1 MRVAIFTDNDFDRC
15 NGLTTTLQAV
25 LRHAP
30 PDIKPR
36 IYTFSDL
43 EIDERDY
50 LALRCPRLSVP
61 GRADLRIFLP
71 KLGHLQRRL
80 AQDEIHVVHLTS
92 AGPAGAAARFLARR
106 TGLRLVGSFH
116 TRLGGPKP
124 SVWYPRT
131 QMDSYIRWLY
141 GRCERVLVPSH
152 DSSERLGAAG
162 WDSTRLAVWPRGV
175 DSRVFAPERRS
186 ESLRDRWGVSDKRP
200 AVLYAGRLSREKGLS
215 LLDQIGSLL
224 YRRRRA
230 YRFIIAGDGPMS
242 QELRQAI
249 PDAVF
254 MGQLPQNQLAVAIAS
269 ADVFVFPSDNDAA
282 GSAVLEAQACGV
294 PVIVSA
300 AGAPRENMID
310 GETGLVCRPGD
321 PAAFAAG
328 IEQLLVDR
336 CRRARMGVDARR
348 FAAVRSW
355 DVSLAA
361 LSASYRAAAA
371 PGAPDAHAA
380 GCQPLVSAR
389 LRR

>member
-1 MRVAIFTDNDFDRC
+1 MDA
-15 NGLTTTLQAV
+15 A
-25 LRHAP
+25 
-30 PDIKPR
+30 
-36 IYTFSDL
+36 
-43 EIDERDY
+43 
-50 LALRCPRLSVP
+50 
-61 GRADLRIFLP
+61 
-71 KLGHLQRRL
+71 
-80 AQDEIHVVHLTS
+80 S
-92 AGPAGAAARFLARR
+92 ACWCRR
-106 TGLRLVGSFH
+106 T
-116 TRLGGPKP
+116 
-124 SVWYPRT
+124 
-131 QMDSYIRWLY
+131 IR
-141 GRCERVLVPSH
+141 VS
-152 DSSERLGAAG
+152 RLGAAG

-175 DSRVFAPERRS
+175 DAHVFSPERRS
-186 ESLRDRWGVSDKRP
+186 ESLRDRWSVSDKRP
-200 AVLYAGRLSREKGLS
+200 AVLVRRPPRTRKGS
-215 LLDQIGSLL
+215 VAARSAIGSLL
-224 YRRRRA
+224 YRRRRV
-230 YRFIIAGDGPMS
+230 YRFVIAGDGPMS
-242 QELRQAI
+242 QELREAHTRCGLHG
-249 PDAVF
+249 AASAESTR
-254 MGQLPQNQLAVAIAS
+254 GGIAS

-380 GCQPLVSAR
+380 GCQPLVSAP